1 MSIALGNQK
10 PEQLLEVEKLIW
22 RALITLSLG
31 MTPPENVLGDLVLNI
46 PWGKLQP
53 PSHQDSE
60 WFITQATPVSA
71 ASTQNTLQAPSILP
85 VVSDINDTGT
95 LTAHGNTSPRQPPP
109 ATASPV
115 SDNNAMDKSLDN
127 QTQSPPLATASPVP
141 DNNAMDET
149 PDYEFPP
156 LPTALPLPDNNA
168 IDQSPDYQPQ
178 SPTLTSPQPM
188 EQSLEVPTFRRST
201 RLALENSK
209 EDTLHHETP
218 ENRSTSVYSS
228 KRRPPTAL
236 KRKAPTG
243 EAEVRKSPFAGGSR
257 ASPIDVDALHAV
269 LERYPLK
276 REPQVR
282 GSSTLYRIKADDYSS
297 Y

>member
-10 PEQLLEVEKLIW
+10 PEQLLEVEKIIW

-31 MTPPENVLGDLVLNI
+31 MTPPEDVLGNLVLDI
-46 PWGKLQP
+46 PWDKLQP

-60 WFITQATPVSA
+60 WFVMQATPVSA
-71 ASTQNTLQAPSILP
+71 TSTQNTLPAPSILT

-95 LTAHGNTSPRQPPP
+95 LTAHGNTSHWQPPP

-115 SDNNAMDKSLDN
+115 SDNNAMDESLDN
-127 QTQSPPLATASPVP
+127 QPQSPPLATAAPVP
-141 DNNAMDET
+141 DNNAMDESL
-149 PDYEFPP
+149 DNQSQHESPP
-156 LPTALPLPDNNA
+156 LPSASPLLDNNA
-168 IDQSPDYQPQ
+168 IDESPDYQPQ
-178 SPTLTSPQPM
+178 S
-188 EQSLEVPTFRRST
+188 QSLDVPTFRRST
-201 RLALENSK
+201 RIALETSK

-218 ENRSTSVYSS
+218 ENRSTSVYSTGR
-228 KRRPPTAL
+228 KHRPPTAL
-236 KRKAPTG
+236 KRKVPTG
-243 EAEVRKSPFAGGSR
+243 EAEVREPPSAGGSR

-282 GSSTLYRIKADDYSS
+282 GSSTLYRINADDFSS